1 MNKQK
6 PGEDD
11 DGVDGE
17 LGAARA
23 GKKGFLDQNH
33 LFDEIDEILN
43 PDMDSG
49 RGETIDEDSNA
60 EPIFVQ
66 SGRDFDLQSQ
76 MVVPQSQLA
85 AHVPDAAGRSDQ
97 VYSHDDIAGSDSGEE
112 GTRI

>member
-1 MNKQK
+1 MNKEK
-6 PGEDD
+6 PGEDGE
-11 DGVDGE
+11 GVDDE
-17 LGAARA
+17 VDAASA
-23 GKKGFLDQNH
+23 GRKGFINQNH

-76 MVVPQSQLA
+76 MVVP
-85 AHVPDAAGRSDQ
+85 
-97 VYSHDDIAGSDSGEE
+97 
-112 GTRI
+112 